1 MSKSVLVATLV
12 QKKMKKKNLFAHLLL
27 EIEKKV
33 SIEHDTEVL
42 HAHGTQFKSPKNNS
56 KTNRNG
62 I

>member
-1 MSKSVLVATLV
+1 MSESVVVATLV
-12 QKKMKKKNLFAHLLL
+12 QKKKKKKIFAHLLL

-33 SIEHDTEVL
+33 SIAHDTEVL
-42 HAHGTQFKSPKNNS
+42 HAHGTQFKSPKINS

>member
-1 MSKSVLVATLV
+1 MSESVVVATLV
-12 QKKMKKKNLFAHLLL
+12 QKKRKKIFAHLLL

-33 SIEHDTEVL
+33 SIAHDTEVL
-42 HAHGTQFKSPKNNS
+42 HAHGTQFKSPKINS